1 MKRSRPILLTV
12 AAIALV
18 VAAIVAVD
26 RPFRDDMYLI
36 AAVYWSEIVKPND
49 PVTHRIRE
57 DFGKWHRVAGDKVSL
72 IPEPFVAGAP
82 KDEVV
87 KQLITAKYHPDA
99 NGYFAFTGKTV
110 SDATDNGLYYVMSA
124 NEGPCDITYQ
134 VMVRFDASGG
144 LSDAQGT
151 EISACL

>member
-1 MKRSRPILLTV
+1 MKARPILLTV

-18 VAAIVAVD
+18 GVAVVTVD

-36 AAVYWSEIVKPND
+36 AAACWSDTVKPND

-72 IPEPFVAGAP
+72 IPDPFVAGAP

-87 KQLITAKYHPDA
+87 KQLMAAKYHPDA

-124 NEGPCDITYQ
+124 NEGPCDVTYQ
-134 VMVRFDASGG
+134 VMVSFDASGE
-144 LSDAQGT
+144 LIDAQGS
-151 EISACL
+151 ENAICL